1 MRCPLQGRRLLAGAS
16 GTPPPTALVMVLGLA
31 VVGASADNAIDKFED
46 SDQIGDAYLEA
57 VGRRPPASAIVDGYG
72 TDTEIA
78 PQGTYQRDQAAKI
91 IAYMVLGKEAAD
103 SLVAS
108 YAPFQDVPADYWA
121 AGYIAFCK
129 EQGIIDGVSDT
140 SFDPYGTLTGFQ
152 WAKMLL
158 AAVGFNANN
167 ELEGDSWSLNTAR
180 TGHEVGL
187 FDGDNAGADHVA
199 LRREQ
204 AMLYAFNTL
213 TNVRQVSYTGNGN
226 NYVYDIYGYEW
237 ADGTG
242 YTLGAEVFD
251 LTYVEGQ
258 VVDNEAMGNANTVVA
273 NVNYEDPGMFWW
285 MEDDPAYVDI
295 DANTGL
301 DLMYHAVRIWYVEGK
316 TNTNVY
322 VNDLATVTT
331 YECMDILNGDD
342 DKDDLKNVGTG
353 TIGDTSKTEYET
365 YLIDNRAL
373 DLKNMDQNLA
383 VDGDYAYISVYADF
397 AQLGF
402 VGKDET
408 DIDSLIDS
416 DDVVD
421 NDHILTDISDIDYND
436 AIITIHATSKEDHDD
451 YAWHVYP
458 VTTTE
463 GVVES
468 IQREDGVV
476 VSVTRPTT
484 PLSR

>member
-1 MRCPLQGRRLLAGAS
+1 
-16 GTPPPTALVMVLGLA
+16 
-31 VVGASADNAIDKFED
+31 
-46 SDQIGDAYLEA
+46 
-57 VGRRPPASAIVDGYG
+57 
-72 TDTEIA
+72 
-78 PQGTYQRDQAAKI
+78 
-91 IAYMVLGKEAAD
+91 MVLGKEAAD

-226 NYVYDIYGYEW
+226 NDVYDIYGYEW

-408 DIDSLIDS
+408 DIDSLIDEMKTLS
-416 DDVVD
+416 TMTTSSPTS
-421 NDHILTDISDIDYND
+421 LTS
-436 AIITIHATSKEDHDD
+436 
-451 YAWHVYP
+451 
-458 VTTTE
+458 TTTMP
-463 GVVES
+463 S
-468 IQREDGVV
+468 SPSMLPPR
-476 VSVTRPTT
+476 RTT
-484 PLSR
+484 TITLGTFTL